1 MFPKQLIG
9 MPLCHYMHANCKVK
23 LYNSILEKKKE
34 RLEKTIKSTE
44 EDKDEKSDLSSALAG
59 GDSTQST
66 LRSFDGAVRSKELCI
81 WCMKP

>member
-1 MFPKQLIG
+1 M
-9 MPLCHYMHANCKVK
+9 K

-44 EDKDEKSDLSSALAG
+44 EDKDEKSDLSSALAD

-81 WCMKP
+81 WCMKPWDKCHKSRSFPTLYLIDQI